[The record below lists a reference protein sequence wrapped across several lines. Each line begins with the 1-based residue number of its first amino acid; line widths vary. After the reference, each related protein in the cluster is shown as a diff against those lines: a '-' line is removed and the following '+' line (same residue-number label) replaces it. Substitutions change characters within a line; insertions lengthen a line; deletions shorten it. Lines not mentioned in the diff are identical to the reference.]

1 MNGRMPDRGLL
12 LVLLLAAGTA
22 AGCGKGSGSGAGTTG
37 KPGAGAAGGASGTS
51 PAIVFPVEVMTVSS
65 RPVEYTVS
73 AVGSVEAFETVQ
85 VTARVAG
92 VVDRVHFAEGN
103 TVSPGQALA
112 EIEPD
117 RYRVQVDS
125 AKATLAGAE
134 ASLADA
140 QAGLKRREQVNTR
153 TPGLVKEEDLET
165 FRTRVRVAE
174 AGVAQ
179 ARSALDLAQLNQRD
193 AVVRA
198 PSAGTIESR
207 RVETGQYAQPGTI
220 IATLLRREPLLLRF
234 KVPESDAPRLAEGMA
249 VRFTVQDQQRT
260 YSARITLVAG
270 AADETSR
277 MVGVTARVD
286 DPERAGL
293 RPGQF
298 AEVTV
303 PVGRADRP
311 VVPETAIRP
320 SERGFLAYVVEGDA
334 AKERVLR
341 LGMRTSD
348 GQVEVREGLAPGEQ
362 LVVRG
367 AEALRDGA
375 AVSIPAGA
383 PASAPA
389 AAATETAR

>member
-1 MNGRMPDRGLL
+1 MSGRVARAGTLALL
-12 LVLLLAAGTA
+12 LLGAAAGS
-22 AGCGKGSGSGAGTTG
+22 GCGKGSGSGA
-37 KPGAGAAGGASGTS
+37 AAGGAAARGAK
-51 PAIVFPVEVMTVSS
+51 AIVFPVEVATVAAQ
-65 RPVEYTVS
+65 PVEYRVS

-92 VVDRVHFAEGN
+92 VVDKVDFAEGDSVA
-103 TVSPGQALA
+103 TGQKLA

-125 AKATLAGAE
+125 AKATLARAE
-134 ASLADA
+134 ASLEDA
-140 QAGLKRREQVNTR
+140 KAGLKRREQVNTR

-174 AGVAQ
+174 ADVAQ

-193 AVVRA
+193 AIVRA
-198 PSAGTIESR
+198 PTSGTIETR
-207 RVETGQYAQPGTI
+207 RVETGQYAQPGSV

-234 KVPESDAPRLAEGMA
+234 KVPESDAPSLRDGMQA
-249 VRFTVQDQQRT
+249 LFTVKDSPRIFRAT
-260 YSARITLVAG
+260 ITLVGG
-270 AADETSR
+270 AAAESSR
-277 MVGVTARVD
+277 MVVVTARID
-286 DPERAGL
+286 DPERSML

-320 SERGFLAYVVEGDA
+320 SERGFLAYVIEGDT
-334 AKERVLR
+334 AKVRILQ
-341 LGMRTSD
+341 LGMRTAD
-348 GQVEVREGLAPGEQ
+348 GRVEVKDGLAPGET

-375 AVSIPAGA
+375 AVALSPG
-383 PASAPA
+383 ASAPGTSGA
-389 AAATETAR
+389 GQGQGKAP

>member
-1 MNGRMPDRGLL
+1 MPGRGQ
-12 LVLLLAAGTA
+12 VALALAVA
-22 AGCGKGSGSGAGTTG
+22 VAALAGCGKGGGGAIPATG
-37 KPGAGAAGGASGTS
+37 GAVAGGA
-51 PAIVFPVEVMTVSS
+51 PAIVFPVEVAPVAVQ
-65 RPVEYTVS
+65 PVEYRVA

-92 VVDRVHFAEGN
+92 VVDKVEFAEGI
-103 TVSPGQALA
+103 TVATGQKLA

-125 AKATLAGAE
+125 AKATLARAE

-140 QAGLKRREQVNTR
+140 QAGLRRREQVNTR

-174 AGVAQ
+174 ADVAQ
-179 ARSALDLAQLNQRD
+179 ARSALDLAALNQRD
-193 AVVRA
+193 AIVRA
-198 PSAGTIESR
+198 PTSGTIETR
-207 RVETGQYAQPGTI
+207 RVETGQYVQPGSV

-234 KVPESDAPRLAEGMA
+234 TVAESDASSLRDGMQA
-249 VRFTVQDQQRT
+249 QFTVQDSPRT
-260 YSARITLVAG
+260 FGATITLVGG
-270 AADETSR
+270 AAEESSR
-277 MVGVTARVD
+277 MVAVTARID
-286 DPERAGL
+286 DPERGQL

-298 AEVTV
+298 AEVSV

-320 SERGFLAYVVEGDA
+320 SERGFLAYVVEADTA
-334 AKERVLR
+334 RVRVLK
-341 LGMRTSD
+341 LGMRTAD
-348 GQVEVREGLAPGEQ
+348 GRVEVREGLAPGET

-375 AVSIPAGA
+375 AVRAAGGQA
-383 PASAPA
+383 P
-389 AAATETAR
+389 

>member
-1 MNGRMPDRGLL
+1 MRRRVACAGTLSF
-12 LVLLLAAGTA
+12 LLLAALAA
-22 AGCGKGSGSGAGTTG
+22 AGCGRGSG
-37 KPGAGAAGGASGTS
+37 GAGAASTAGASAAGGAR
-51 PAIVFPVEVMTVSS
+51 AIVFPVEVATVAAQ
-65 RPVEYTVS
+65 PVEYRVS

-92 VVDRVHFAEGN
+92 VVDKVDFAEGN
-103 TVSPGQALA
+103 TVATGQKLA

-125 AKATLAGAE
+125 AKATLARAE
-134 ASLADA
+134 ASLQDA

-174 AGVAQ
+174 ADVAQ

-193 AVVRA
+193 AIVRA
-198 PSAGTIESR
+198 PTSGTIETR
-207 RVETGQYAQPGTI
+207 RVETGQYVQPGSV

-234 KVPESDAPRLAEGMA
+234 KVPESDAPSLRDGMQA
-249 VRFTVQDQQRT
+249 QFTVKDSPRVFRAT
-260 YSARITLVAG
+260 ITLVGG
-270 AADETSR
+270 AAAESSR
-277 MVGVTARVD
+277 MVVVTARID
-286 DPERAGL
+286 DPERSML

-303 PVGRADRP
+303 AVGRADRP

-320 SERGFLAYVVEGDA
+320 SERGFLAYVVEGDT
-334 AKERVLR
+334 AKVRILQ
-341 LGMRTSD
+341 LGMRTAD
-348 GQVEVREGLAPGEQ
+348 GRVEVRDGLAPGET

-375 AVSIPAGA
+375 AVASSPGVPAPGTSGA
-383 PASAPA
+383 GPGQEKTP
-389 AAATETAR
+389 

>member
-1 MNGRMPDRGLL
+1 MTRGMPGRGQ
-12 LVLLLAAGTA
+12 VALALAVA
-22 AGCGKGSGSGAGTTG
+22 VAALAGCGKGGGGAIPATG
-37 KPGAGAAGGASGTS
+37 GAVAGGA
-51 PAIVFPVEVMTVSS
+51 PAIVFPVEVAPVAVQ
-65 RPVEYTVS
+65 PVEYRVA

-92 VVDRVHFAEGN
+92 VVDKVEFAEGI
-103 TVSPGQALA
+103 TVATGQKLA

-125 AKATLAGAE
+125 AKATLARAE

-140 QAGLKRREQVNTR
+140 QAGLRRREQVNTR

-174 AGVAQ
+174 ADVAQ
-179 ARSALDLAQLNQRD
+179 ARSALDLAALNQRD
-193 AVVRA
+193 AIVRA
-198 PSAGTIESR
+198 PTSGTIETR
-207 RVETGQYAQPGTI
+207 RVETGQYVQPGSV

-234 KVPESDAPRLAEGMA
+234 TVAESDASSLRDGMQA
-249 VRFTVQDQQRT
+249 QFTVQDSPRT
-260 YSARITLVAG
+260 FGATITLVGG
-270 AADETSR
+270 AAEESSR
-277 MVGVTARVD
+277 MVAVTARID
-286 DPERAGL
+286 DPERGQL

-298 AEVTV
+298 AEVSV

-320 SERGFLAYVVEGDA
+320 SERGFLAYVVEADTA
-334 AKERVLR
+334 RVRVLK
-341 LGMRTSD
+341 LGMRTAD
-348 GQVEVREGLAPGEQ
+348 GRVEVREGLAPGET

-375 AVSIPAGA
+375 AVRAAGGQA
-383 PASAPA
+383 P
-389 AAATETAR
+389 

>member
-1 MNGRMPDRGLL
+1 MSARMPVRGR
-12 LVLLLAAGTA
+12 LVLPLLLAAA
-22 AGCGKGSGSGAGTTG
+22 AAGGCGKGGGGAAPAQGGT
-37 KPGAGAAGGASGTS
+37 AAAGGAR
-51 PAIVFPVEVMTVSS
+51 AIVFPVEVATVAAQL
-65 RPVEYTVS
+65 VEYRVA

-92 VVDRVHFAEGN
+92 VVDKVDFAEGN
-103 TVSPGQALA
+103 TVATGQKLA

-125 AKATLAGAE
+125 AKATLARAE
-134 ASLADA
+134 ANLADA

-174 AGVAQ
+174 ADVAQ

-193 AVVRA
+193 AIVRA
-198 PSAGTIESR
+198 PTGGTIETR
-207 RVETGQYAQPGTI
+207 RVETGQYVQPGSV

-234 KVPESDAPRLAEGMA
+234 NVPESDASSLREGMQA
-249 VRFTVQDQQRT
+249 QFTVKDSPRT
-260 YSARITLVAG
+260 FRATITLVAG
-270 AADETSR
+270 AAAESSR
-277 MVGVTARVD
+277 MVVVTARID
-286 DPERAGL
+286 DPERAVL

-298 AEVTV
+298 AEVVV
-303 PVGRADRP
+303 PVDRAERP

-320 SERGFLAYVVEGDA
+320 SERGFLAYVVEGDTA
-334 AKERVLR
+334 RVRILE
-341 LGMRTSD
+341 LGMRTAD
-348 GQVEVREGLAPGEQ
+348 GRVEVRSGLAPGET

-375 AVSIPAGA
+375 TVAVSTATSADGTSGAGQ
-383 PASAPA
+383 A
-389 AAATETAR
+389 AEKRP

>member
-1 MNGRMPDRGLL
+1 MSARMPSRGMLI
-12 LVLLLAAGTA
+12 VPLLLAAA
-22 AGCGKGSGSGAGTTG
+22 AAGGCGKGGG
-37 KPGAGAAGGASGTS
+37 GAAPTPGGAPATGGAR
-51 PAIVFPVEVMTVSS
+51 AIVFPVEVAKVAAQL
-65 RPVEYTVS
+65 VEYRVA

-92 VVDRVHFAEGN
+92 VVDKVDFAEGN
-103 TVSPGQALA
+103 TVATGQKLA

-125 AKATLAGAE
+125 AKATLSRAE
-134 ASLADA
+134 ASLEDA
-140 QAGLKRREQVNTR
+140 KAGLRRREQVNTR

-174 AGVAQ
+174 ADVAQ

-198 PSAGTIESR
+198 PSAGTIETR
-207 RVETGQYAQPGTI
+207 RVETGQYVQPGSV

-234 KVPESDAPRLAEGMA
+234 KVPESDASSLREGMQA
-249 VRFTVQDQQRT
+249 QFTVKDSPRAFRAT
-260 YSARITLVAG
+260 ITLVAG
-270 AADETSR
+270 AAAESSR
-277 MVGVTARVD
+277 MVVVTARID
-286 DPERAGL
+286 DPERAVL

-298 AEVTV
+298 AEVVV
-303 PVGRADRP
+303 PVDRAERP

-320 SERGFLAYVVEGDA
+320 SERGFLAYVVEGDTA
-334 AKERVLR
+334 RVRILE
-341 LGMRTSD
+341 LGMRTAD
-348 GQVEVREGLAPGEQ
+348 GRVEVRSGLVPGET

-375 AVSIPAGA
+375 EVAVSTATSADGTSGAGQ
-383 PASAPA
+383 A
-389 AAATETAR
+389 AEKSP

>member
-1 MNGRMPDRGLL
+1 MSGRVARAGTLALL
-12 LVLLLAAGTA
+12 LLGAAAGS
-22 AGCGKGSGSGAGTTG
+22 GCGKGSGSGA
-37 KPGAGAAGGASGTS
+37 AAGGAAASGAK
-51 PAIVFPVEVMTVSS
+51 AIVFPVEVATVAAQ
-65 RPVEYTVS
+65 PVEYRVS

-92 VVDRVHFAEGN
+92 VVDKVDFAEGDSVA
-103 TVSPGQALA
+103 TGQKLA

-125 AKATLAGAE
+125 AKATLARAE
-134 ASLADA
+134 ASLEDA
-140 QAGLKRREQVNTR
+140 KAGLKRREQVNTR

-174 AGVAQ
+174 ADVAQ

-193 AVVRA
+193 AIVRA
-198 PSAGTIESR
+198 PTSGTIETR
-207 RVETGQYAQPGTI
+207 RVETGQYAQPGSV

-234 KVPESDAPRLAEGMA
+234 KVPESDAPSLRDGMQA
-249 VRFTVQDQQRT
+249 LFTVKDSPRIFRAT
-260 YSARITLVAG
+260 ITLVGG
-270 AADETSR
+270 AAAESSR
-277 MVGVTARVD
+277 MVVVTARID
-286 DPERAGL
+286 DPERSML

-320 SERGFLAYVVEGDA
+320 SERGFLAYVIEGDT
-334 AKERVLR
+334 AKVRILQ
-341 LGMRTSD
+341 LGMRTAD
-348 GQVEVREGLAPGEQ
+348 GRVEVKDGLAPGET

-375 AVSIPAGA
+375 AVALSPG
-383 PASAPA
+383 ASAPGTSGA
-389 AAATETAR
+389 GQGQGKAP

>member
-1 MNGRMPDRGLL
+1 MTLGKAGRGGIALA
-12 LVLLLAAGTA
+12 LAAA
-22 AGCGKGSGSGAGTTG
+22 AAVLGGCGKGDGGAAPATG
-37 KPGAGAAGGASGTS
+37 GAAAGGA
-51 PAIVFPVEVMTVSS
+51 PAIVFPVEVAPVAVQQ
-65 RPVEYTVS
+65 VEYRVA

-92 VVDRVHFAEGN
+92 VVDKVDFAEGI
-103 TVSPGQALA
+103 TVATGQKLA

-125 AKATLAGAE
+125 AKATLARAE

-140 QAGLKRREQVNTR
+140 QAGLRRREQVNTR

-174 AGVAQ
+174 ADVAQ
-179 ARSALDLAQLNQRD
+179 ARSALDMAQLNQRD
-193 AVVRA
+193 AIVRA
-198 PSAGTIESR
+198 PTSGTIETR
-207 RVETGQYAQPGTI
+207 RVETGQYVQPGSV

-234 KVPESDAPRLAEGMA
+234 TVAESDASSLRDGMQA
-249 VRFTVQDQQRT
+249 QFTVQDSPRT
-260 YSARITLVAG
+260 FRATITLVGG
-270 AADETSR
+270 AAEQSSR
-277 MVGVTARVD
+277 MVAVTARID
-286 DPERAGL
+286 DPERGQL

-298 AEVTV
+298 AEVSV

-320 SERGFLAYVVEGDA
+320 SERGFLAYVVEADTA
-334 AKERVLR
+334 RVRILK
-341 LGMRTSD
+341 LGMRTAD
-348 GQVEVREGLAPGEQ
+348 GRVEVREGLAPGET

-375 AVSIPAGA
+375 AVRAAGGQA
-383 PASAPA
+383 P
-389 AAATETAR
+389 

>member
-1 MNGRMPDRGLL
+1 MRLRTAGRGGIA
-12 LVLLLAAGTA
+12 LALATA
-22 AGCGKGSGSGAGTTG
+22 AAVLGGCGKGGGGAAPATG
-37 KPGAGAAGGASGTS
+37 GAAAAGGA
-51 PAIVFPVEVMTVSS
+51 PAIVFPVEVAPVAVQK
-65 RPVEYTVS
+65 VEYRVA

-92 VVDRVHFAEGN
+92 VVDKVDFAEGI
-103 TVSPGQALA
+103 TVATGQKLA

-125 AKATLAGAE
+125 AKATLARAE

-140 QAGLKRREQVNTR
+140 QAGLRRREQVNTR

-174 AGVAQ
+174 ADVAQ
-179 ARSALDLAQLNQRD
+179 ARSALDMAQLNQRD
-193 AVVRA
+193 AIVRA
-198 PSAGTIESR
+198 PTSGTIETR
-207 RVETGQYAQPGTI
+207 RVETGQYVQPGSV

-234 KVPESDAPRLAEGMA
+234 TVAESDASSLRDGMQA
-249 VRFTVQDQQRT
+249 QFTVQDSPRT
-260 YSARITLVAG
+260 FRATITLVGG
-270 AADETSR
+270 AAEQSSR
-277 MVGVTARVD
+277 MVAVTARID
-286 DPERAGL
+286 DPERGQL

-298 AEVTV
+298 AEVSV

-320 SERGFLAYVVEGDA
+320 SERGFLAYVVEADTA
-334 AKERVLR
+334 RVRVLK
-341 LGMRTSD
+341 LGMRTAD
-348 GQVEVREGLAPGEQ
+348 GRVEVREGLAPGET

-375 AVSIPAGA
+375 AVRAAGGQA
-383 PASAPA
+383 P
-389 AAATETAR
+389 